1 MEDPCSNIYLI
12 PRHLVMSRNCCFYC
26 HEQQSN
32 SAVVSYNLGINHCEK
47 HKGYAERDCRA
58 YMYRRRV
65 IRLSDVLRIDCFGRL
80 ISCLNTMKQGFCV
93 IRTNGEIES
102 GWAFQDTIAS
112 DPRLVAKHEN
122 TWLFPVFFMY
132 EPIRKYIPLEM
143 LETPEILEQ
152 IKQNTT
158 EPIKDILQECLQY
171 PLNDIYKKEEAEYR
185 RLEAQELSITPL
197 PTGIQCA
204 PSNS

>member
-1 MEDPCSNIYLI
+1 
-12 PRHLVMSRNCCFYC
+12 
-26 HEQQSN
+26 
-32 SAVVSYNLGINHCEK
+32 
-47 HKGYAERDCRA
+47 
-58 YMYRRRV
+58 
-65 IRLSDVLRIDCFGRL
+65 
-80 ISCLNTMKQGFCV
+80 MKQGFSV
-93 IRTNGEIES
+93 RRTNGEIES

-132 EPIRKYIPLEM
+132 EPVRKYIPLEM

-152 IKQNTT
+152 MQQNTT

-171 PLNDIYKKEEAEYR
+171 PLDDMYKNEEEEYS
-185 RLEAQELSITPL
+185 RLEKRELTITL
-197 PTGIQCA
+197 PADIQCA